1 MQLTALSTVQCA
13 YGVPKLEL
21 MVDQLHRDNHSA
33 RIDPSAGRA

>member
-21 MVDQLHRDNHSA
+21 MVDQLHRDNHYLLMG
-33 RIDPSAGRA
+33 DN